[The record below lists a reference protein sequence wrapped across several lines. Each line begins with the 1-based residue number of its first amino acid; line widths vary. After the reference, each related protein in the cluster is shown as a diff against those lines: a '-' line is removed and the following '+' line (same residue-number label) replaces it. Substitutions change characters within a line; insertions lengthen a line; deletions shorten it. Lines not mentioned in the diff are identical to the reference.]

1 MADRIASVVRLHS
14 GAARHLK
21 LEFFVASLVAK
32 NLVVAA
38 LPMMT
43 AGFAAVVAQMSL
55 VVEAYALSVDVA
67 AYLRHWIKIQVIAA
81 VVAAVVIVEALIC
94 YFECQTAVADVKK
107 YSADSINV
115 VAVACL
121 KDYSVELEVS
131 VVVVAFL

>member
-32 NLVVAA
+32 NLDVVPIDVATMQAGIGTEKSADAVMIDVGAADLVVVA

-67 AYLRHWIKIQVIAA
+67 AYLRH
-81 VVAAVVIVEALIC
+81 
-94 YFECQTAVADVKK
+94 
-107 YSADSINV
+107 
-115 VAVACL
+115 
-121 KDYSVELEVS
+121 
-131 VVVVAFL
+131 